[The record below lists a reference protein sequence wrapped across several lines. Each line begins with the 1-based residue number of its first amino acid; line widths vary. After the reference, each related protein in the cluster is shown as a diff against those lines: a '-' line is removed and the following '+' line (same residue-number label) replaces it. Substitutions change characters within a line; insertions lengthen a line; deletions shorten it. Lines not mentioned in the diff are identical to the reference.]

1 MQYRS
6 EARGLHDL
14 SDERARDILHQLSA
28 RTVCG
33 DHLIGRVGRRAW
45 ERPRVAISN
54 RIYRQYRLP
63 DPWDPAA
70 RGEATPIGLGPVS
83 LRLGAS
89 RREPAP
95 HLKPKPPREQ
105 RPVNRDPMAGLP
117 NIPRARKPPA
127 PAPPPVSK
135 SAASASANPEETDA
149 RALEV
154 AARMRAAETA
164 RGTRRRA
171 PGTPESA
178 TPVAPGL
185 PVRPDAAEATL
196 ARAATEEVEA
206 RPVERTSRGTSGRFR
221 MAAKTAT
228 RAPIVRP
235 VDQPEPDSV
244 DEITEEVE
252 LPTRRRV
259 MPSLGGGSMDDFFGA
274 AAQMGR
280 LTMPKAEPEE

>member
-1 MQYRS
+1 
-6 EARGLHDL
+6 L
-14 SDERARDILHQLSA
+14 SDERARDILHQLSTRA
-28 RTVCG
+28 VCG
-33 DHLIGRVGRRAW
+33 SRLISRVGRRAW

-83 LRLGAS
+83 LRLGTP

-95 HLKPKPPREQ
+95 HLKPKAPREQ
-105 RPVNRDPMAGLP
+105 RSGNRDAMAGLP

-127 PAPPPVSK
+127 PTPPPVSK
-135 SAASASANPEETDA
+135 SAASMSAISEDTDA

-154 AARMRAAETA
+154 AERMRAAEVA

-171 PGTPESA
+171 PGAPETAS
-178 TPVAPGL
+178 PVAPGL

-206 RPVERTSRGTSGRFR
+206 RPADRTSRGTSGRFR

-235 VDQPEPDSV
+235 VDQAEPDPV
-244 DEITEEVE
+244 DDITEEVE

-280 LTMPKAEPEE
+280 LSMPKAEPEE